1 VIYKIQIKTSAQ
13 KELFQL
19 SDTVLKRVDQ
29 AIQDLSSNPRPV
41 GSVKL
46 KGFDYYRIR
55 IGSYRLIYQINDK
68 KSLLDII
75 RIRHRNEACTG
86 LK

>member
-1 VIYKIQIKTSAQ
+1 VINKIQIKTSAQ
-13 KELFQL
+13 KELFKL
-19 SDTVLKRVDQ
+19 PDALLKRMDQ
-29 AIQDLSSNPRPV
+29 AIQKLGDNPRPE

-68 KSLLDII
+68 KRILDII
-75 RIRHRNEACTG
+75 RIRHRNEAYAG

>member
-1 VIYKIQIKTSAQ
+1 VIYQILIKASAQ

-19 SDTVLKRVDQ
+19 PDAMLKRMDQ
-29 AIQDLSSNPRPV
+29 AIQKLGDNPRPK

-55 IGSYRLIYQINDK
+55 IGSYRLVYQINDK
-68 KSLLDII
+68 KGILDII
-75 RIRHRNEACTG
+75 RIRHRNEAYTG